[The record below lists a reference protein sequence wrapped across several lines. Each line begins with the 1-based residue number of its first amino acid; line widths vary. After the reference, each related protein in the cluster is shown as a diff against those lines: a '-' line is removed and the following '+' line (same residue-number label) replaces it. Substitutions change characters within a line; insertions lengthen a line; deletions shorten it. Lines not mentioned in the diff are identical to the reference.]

1 MVTAPADTALES
13 VDITPELEQRPARQ
27 PDHAA
32 ENRALVV
39 LAERMATAPKDVLEK
54 LVGVALELCRAQS
67 AGVSVAEKL
76 DGEAVFRWQ
85 ATTGALAGLAGGT
98 LRRAESPCR
107 GGGEGGQP
115 MLFRPPGRGFPP
127 PAAAPPALAEA
138 LPV

>member
-32 ENRALVV
+32 ENRALVG

-54 LVGVALELCRAQS
+54 LVGGALELCRAGS

-76 DGEAVFRWQ
+76 DGEAGFRWQ
-85 ATTGALAGLAGGT
+85 ATPEALAGPPGGPPRA
-98 LRRAESPCR
+98 RREPRR
-107 GGGEGGQP
+107 GGGQRTPPE
-115 MLFRPPGRGFPP
+115 LRPRCYG
-127 PAAAPPALAEA
+127 
-138 LPV
+138 